1 MSDPDDPALL
11 ESDRNPVVGDLTDFV
26 RILVKTTRSQPRM
39 GTCGSIFHTYRI
51 PFGRIVAYTEV
62 ILEQWSAKSKHRAG
76 LSLGRTAPL
85 RVSVKLL
92 ADAFRRDC

>member
-11 ESDRNPVVGDLTDFV
+11 ESDRNRVVGDLIDFG

-62 ILEQWSAKSKHRAG
+62 ILGRCSARPKHRAG

-85 RVSVKLL
+85 RVSGMLL

>member
-11 ESDRNPVVGDLTDFV
+11 ESDRNRVVGDLADFG

-39 GTCGSIFHTYRI
+39 GTCGSIFRTYCI
-51 PFGRIVAYTEV
+51 PFRRIVAYTEV

-85 RVSVKLL
+85 RVSVMLL

>member
-1 MSDPDDPALL
+1 MSDPDEPALL
-11 ESDRNPVVGDLTDFV
+11 EFARNRVVGDLTDFG
-26 RILVKTTRSQPRM
+26 RILVKTTRSQSRM
-39 GTCGSIFHTYRI
+39 GTCGSILHTYRI

-76 LSLGRTAPL
+76 LSLGRTAPH
-85 RVSVKLL
+85 RVSIMLL